1 MGAPIVTPTITK
13 YLLLNSVI
21 SASELFTVRDPDG
34 DPITRY
40 SFWDQSANAA
50 TGFFR
55 VRGAPQPN
63 GQKTFV
69 AASDLSQTDYVA
81 GSQIG
86 SETIRIAAKDLF
98 DFGADATIQ
107 IFFVK
112 PNVTAPTLSTRSFT
126 VLESESIFLNTI
138 VTASDPDGWP
148 IQTYYFRDSNG
159 GISGVLEDD
168 STSYAQTTGH
178 YYSQVEF
185 PRVRYTGRLG
195 GEQETVEAYVYDGA
209 QWSLRST
216 FVVTT
221 IGNTNR
227 PTALFK
233 QINTPIGRAEF
244 IQDLFTFFDP
254 DGNTAKIWEV
264 YDTNPQATS
273 GSLRLNGVIQP
284 SKTWVQI
291 PQSDM
296 GGLAYTGAQT
306 TISETIRFRVFDGKY
321 WSAIQDVVLH
331 NLERPRVSYDPLTLV
346 TDLDV
351 VPASSLFTK
360 VDAGPPF
367 QWVEVIDRSPEF
379 NTSKFAVGTNILGT
393 LPANEIHHFTAA
405 EFQNVYLRTGRIGPV
420 EIDDMAFRV
429 NNGTFTSPW
438 EKFKVFTIPNF
449 PNFMR
454 TGQQG
459 DAVYPS
465 NNPHNDWAD
474 HYRDPI
480 SRRLEVVTYSF
491 KGGFTEHPTADEATA
506 DNSYGFTAQQRLGT
520 RMAFLMLGEFLNV
533 RFEEVSDYLTFPE
546 IGQGGMIRLANYFN
560 PPPDTATGDYNGYV
574 YHPLNLAN
582 DWGGDIWV
590 NTAFLPESLNWLPG
604 NNSLG
609 HRALWSG
616 IITAMGVNSGGPG
629 GTIAAS
635 GIPFPDAYG
644 IRTGTPTPVTPLIND
659 VFNLQN
665 LYGKNM
671 NTRTGND
678 TYSIA
683 NSWGNDPAVTAV
695 IWDAGG
701 NDTISAEHPSLTRG
715 AVIDLREYHFSSIGS
730 GNQNVSIAVDAKIEN
745 AIGTRF
751 GDTVNGNDMSNRIET
766 GAGNDTIWSNSGNDF
781 LFGGANSDTYRFDVG
796 DGVDVIDEQRLGG
809 GDTVSFFNFP
819 GIDSLTNDFTFR
831 REYRDLVIDLTI
843 NGSDSDATI
852 RIKDQRWGGSAVET
866 LSFTPVTGG
875 PAVRINLNS
884 VYAQSTSSPQKFA
897 STGVNSSFGL
907 LVSPV
912 S

>member
-21 SASELFTVRDPDG
+21 SASELFTVRDPDD

-69 AASDLSQTDYVA
+69 AASDLSQTEYVA

-86 SETIRIAAKDLF
+86 SETIRIAARDLF
-98 DFGADATIQ
+98 NFGAEATIQ

-112 PNVTAPTLSTRSFT
+112 ANVTAPMLSTRSFSI
-126 VLESESIFLNTI
+126 LESESIFLNTI

-148 IQTYYFRDSNG
+148 IQTYYFRDSNSG
-159 GISGVLEDD
+159 LSGIFEDD
-168 STSYAQTTGH
+168 STQYSQTTGH
-178 YYSQVEF
+178 YYSQAQF

-195 GEQETVEAYVYDGA
+195 GEQETVESYVYDGT

-216 FVVTT
+216 FVVST
-221 IGNTNR
+221 IANTNR
-227 PTALFK
+227 PTAIFN
-233 QINTPIGRAEF
+233 QINTPIARAQF
-244 IQDLFTFFDP
+244 IEDLFTFFDP
-254 DGNTAKIWEV
+254 DGNTAKFWEV
-264 YDTNPQATS
+264 YDTNPHATS
-273 GSLRLNGVIQP
+273 GSLRLNGAILP
-284 SKTWVQI
+284 SQTWVRI
-291 PQSDM
+291 ADSDM

-306 TISETIRFRVFDGKY
+306 TISETIRFRVYDGKY
-321 WSAIQDVVLH
+321 WSEIQNAVLH
-331 NLERPRVSYDPLTLV
+331 NLERPKVSYDPLTLV

-360 VDAGPPF
+360 VDAGPAYE
-367 QWVEVIDRSPEF
+367 WIEVIDRSPAF
-379 NTSKFAVGTNILGT
+379 NSSKWAVGTNILGT
-393 LPANEIHHFTAA
+393 LPANQVHRFTAA

-454 TGQQG
+454 TGEQA

-480 SRRLEVVTYSF
+480 SRRLEVVTFSF

-506 DNSYGFTAQQRLGT
+506 DNSFGFTAAQRLGT
-520 RMAFLMLGEFLNV
+520 RQAFLSLGEFLNV

-546 IGQGGMIRLANYFN
+546 IGQGGMIRLANYNN
-560 PPPDTATGDYNGYV
+560 PPPDVATGDYLGYV

-590 NTAFLPESLNWLPG
+590 NTAFISPTAGWSPG
-604 NNSLG
+604 SNSPG
-609 HRALWSG
+609 YSTLWSG
-616 IITAMGVNSGGPG
+616 IITAMGVNNGGPG
-629 GTIAAS
+629 ATAAAG

-644 IRTGTPTPVTPLIND
+644 LSSDLPSPITPLLND
-659 VFNLQN
+659 VFNLHN
-665 LYGKNM
+665 LYGANM
-671 NTRTGND
+671 NTRTGD
-678 TYSIA
+678 TTYSIA
-683 NSWGNDPAVTAV
+683 NSWGNDPAANAV

-701 NDTISAEHPSLTRG
+701 NDTISAEHPSITRG
-715 AVIDLREYHFSSIGS
+715 AVIDLREYHFSSIGT
-730 GNQNVSIAVDAKIEN
+730 GNQNIAIAVNAKIEN

-751 GDTVNGNDMSNRIET
+751 GDTINGNDMSNRIET
-766 GAGNDTIWSNSGNDF
+766 GTGNDIIWSNSGDDF
-781 LFGGANSDTYRFDVG
+781 LFGGANNDTYRFDVG
-796 DGVDVIDEQRLGG
+796 DGVDVIDELRLGG
-809 GDTVSFFNFP
+809 VDSVSFFDFP
-819 GIDSLTNDFTFR
+819 GIDSLANDFTFR
-831 REYRDLVIDLTI
+831 REARDLIIDLTI
-843 NGSDSDATI
+843 DGSDTDATI
-852 RIKDQRWGGSAVET
+852 RIENQRWGGSAVET
-866 LSFTPVTGG
+866 LSFTPNGG
-875 PAVRINLNS
+875 TAVRINLNS
-884 VYAQSTSSPQKFA
+884 VYAQTTGSPQRFA

-912 S
+912 T